1 MMARDKLI
9 PGSPT
14 DDEYEREKRGEKIAP
29 LAGED
34 PFALFAEWFKAATDK
49 EPNDPNAMAVA
60 SVDELGVPDVRMVL
74 LKDFDAR
81 GFTFYTNFES
91 AKGRQLLA
99 QQQAALCFHWKST
112 RRQIRV
118 RGPVEEVS
126 AAEADD
132 YFRSRAR
139 DAQIGAWASEQSR
152 ETPGPMA
159 LETRVA
165 QFAAKFGLGQIPR
178 PPHWSGFRVK
188 PRTIEFWRSR
198 AFRLH
203 DRLVFSRDADDQ
215 PWRVTRLYP

>member
-29 LAGED
+29 LTGGD
-34 PFALFAEWFKAATDK
+34 PFELFTEWFKAATDK

-60 SVDELGVPDVRMVL
+60 TVDEHGVPDVRMVL
-74 LKDFDAR
+74 LKDFDPR

-99 QQQAALCFHWKST
+99 QRQAALCFHWKST

-126 AAEADD
+126 EAEADE
-132 YFRSRAR
+132 YFHSRAR
-139 DAQIGAWASEQSR
+139 DAQIGAWASEQSH

-188 PRTIEFWRSR
+188 PRSIEFWRSR

-203 DRLVFSRDADDQ
+203 DRLVFSREADDQ
-215 PWRVTRLYP
+215 PWRISRLYP